1 MLGSGWEFP
10 QERGGAGGGENVR
23 IIFLTFRY
31 VLGVNICETHK
42 RRKTIYTK
50 KPVRSQHTRAKEYHL
65 YFLHPFLLC
74 VIQQFRKTSQVFSSR
89 MTPHILTHESES
101 WWDQTYHRPFSTS
114 KICRNIS
121 EHLILHNR
129 SLPQF
134 FSGNSFVRPNVSA
147 VLLVESK
154 RLAFD
159 ALIFAQIHT
168 INHTATAISFCN
180 PTNDAEVMFW
190 LKTSSI
196 VVVFAH
202 HFLTT
207 TNETVVL
214 LGVKKEINFHKFH
227 LKIPL
232 LDGAI
237 AIAHWSRNITCFS
250 WGGTCGTV

>member
-1 MLGSGWEFP
+1 MLGSWWEFP
-10 QERGGAGGGENVR
+10 QERGGGGWGGRENVR

-31 VLGVNICETHK
+31 ILGVNICETHK
-42 RRKTIYTK
+42 RRKTIYTE
-50 KPVRSQHTRAKEYHL
+50 KPVRSQQTRAKEYHL

-89 MTPHILTHESES
+89 MTPHILTHES

-121 EHLILHNR
+121 EHLILHNG
-129 SLPQF
+129 SLIKF

-159 ALIFAQIHT
+159 AFIFAQIHT
-168 INHTATAISFCN
+168 INHTTTAISFCN
-180 PTNDAEVMFW
+180 STNDAEVMFW

-196 VVVFAH
+196 VVVFAN

-207 TNETVVL
+207 TNETVGLLAGL
-214 LGVKKEINFHKFH
+214 LGVKIRK
-227 LKIPL
+227 
-232 LDGAI
+232 
-237 AIAHWSRNITCFS
+237 
-250 WGGTCGTV
+250 